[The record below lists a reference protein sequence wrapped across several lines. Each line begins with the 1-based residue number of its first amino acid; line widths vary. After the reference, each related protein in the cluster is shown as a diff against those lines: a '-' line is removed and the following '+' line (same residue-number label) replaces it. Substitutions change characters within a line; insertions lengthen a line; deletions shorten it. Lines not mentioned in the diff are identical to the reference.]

1 MRFCN
6 RLFFFQ
12 RICFDLFVAIVL
24 NSNGCVSISV
34 GLAGSHPKQEQN
46 PGTLKPGTLAA
57 AGSQNWVTW
66 FQFALR

>member
-1 MRFCN
+1 MVV
-6 RLFFFQ
+6 FQ
-12 RICFDLFVAIVL
+12 SL
-24 NSNGCVSISV
+24 SV